1 VSGGLDLKVPPPAV
15 AVFMAAVMWLGS
27 RYAPAFGFHLP
38 ARDGI
43 AAAFF
48 LAGILSSVSG
58 VASIKRA
65 RTTLNPMK
73 PDSATTLVNSG
84 IYRFT
89 RNPMYL
95 GLLLLLLG
103 WAIHLS
109 NVIALVVAAGF
120 ILYMNRF
127 QIAPEERALASRFGP
142 QFTAYASKVRRWL

>member
-1 VSGGLDLKVPPPAV
+1 MHGLELKIPPPAV
-15 AVFMAAVMWLGS
+15 AVLMAGVMWLGF
-27 RYAPAFGFHLP
+27 RYAPAAGFDLP
-38 ARDGI
+38 AREGI
-43 AAAFF
+43 AAAFV

-58 VASIKRA
+58 VVSIRRA

-84 IYRFT
+84 VYRFT

-109 NVIALVVAAGF
+109 NVIALVLPLAF
-120 ILYMNRF
+120 LLYMNRF

-142 QFTAYASKVRRWL
+142 QFTAYASEVRRWL